1 MKAIILAAGKST
13 RLYPITLTNP
23 KCMLQVA
30 GKKIIDHQISWL
42 RQCDITDILV
52 VTGYLNHMIESH
64 LNDDVRYAYFPHYE
78 NTNNLAT
85 LYSVRDELND
95 DVVILFSD
103 VLLSVKLLYRCI
115 NRSDHIC
122 LIVDSQNIT
131 DKTMRVIIEDDFI
144 TDIGGH
150 IPVEQADANFIG
162 VAKFS
167 VNVIQDLVV
176 KMGELLKDDK
186 YLHDYYTVALRDWS
200 ASGGK
205 VSYIE
210 VEQDPWVEIDT
221 VEDYRRIELDGIDLP
236 SLL

>member
-13 RLYPITLTNP
+13 RLYPITLTSP

-42 RQCDITDILV
+42 RHCDITDILV
-52 VTGYLNHMIESH
+52 VTGYLNHMIEGH
-64 LNDDVRYAYFPHYE
+64 LNDDVRYAHFPHYE
-78 NTNNLAT
+78 NANNLAT

-103 VLLSVKLLYRCI
+103 VLLSVKLLYRCV

-144 TDIGGH
+144 ADIGGH

-167 VNVIQDLVV
+167 VNAIHDLVI

-200 ASGGK
+200 ASAGK

-221 VEDYRRIELDGIDLP
+221 VEDYRRIELDGIDSP

>member
-13 RLYPITLTNP
+13 RLYPITLESP
-23 KCMLQVA
+23 KCMLQV
-30 GKKIIDHQISWL
+30 GDKKIIDHQINWL
-42 RQCDITDILV
+42 RQCNISDILV
-52 VTGYLNHMIESH
+52 VTGYRNHVIESH
-64 LNDDVRYAYFPHYE
+64 LNEDVRFIYYPNYE

-115 NRSDHIC
+115 NSSDNIC
-122 LIVDSQNIT
+122 LIVDTKNIT
-131 DKTMRVIIEDDFI
+131 DKTMRVIIDEDFI

-162 VAKFS
+162 VAKFA
-167 VNVIQDLVV
+167 VDALDDLVV
-176 KMGELLKDDK
+176 KMGELLRDDT
-186 YLHDYYTVALRDWS
+186 YLHDYYTIALRDWS
-200 ASGGK
+200 ACGGK

-210 VEQDPWVEIDT
+210 VDQDYWVEIDT
-221 VEDYRRIELDGIDLP
+221 VEDYRMVELDGIDLS

>member
-64 LNDDVRYAYFPHYE
+64 LNDDVRYAHFPHYE

-167 VNVIQDLVV
+167 VNAIHDLVI

-200 ASGGK
+200 ASAGK

-221 VEDYRRIELDGIDLP
+221 VEDYRRIELDGIDSP